1 MELNGWLASRFV
13 CRALEELQQLEVEKA
28 LVLTNQGSVTSR
40 LEKTEKFTRGQVLSA
55 DLSQNVVAVCSV
67 LLPRVLPRQ
76 AEQVFTP
83 HLLSYSIC
91 CWQHLLSVCVEFTR
105 SPVSADKPKR
115 FGAGGFNLPQPE
127 KAGSG
132 SGLSQACVTG
142 GSNWLWQ
149 NLSGPVSGRCH
160 RTR

>member
-1 MELNGWLASRFV
+1 MELNGWLASHFV
-13 CRALEELQQLEVEKA
+13 CRALEESQQLEVEKA

-40 LEKTEKFTRGQVLSA
+40 PEKTFTRGQVVSA

-67 LLPRVLPRQ
+67 LLPRVLPRPT
-76 AEQVFTP
+76 EQVFTP
-83 HLLSYSIC
+83 HLLTYSIFC
-91 CWQHLLSVCVEFTR
+91 CQHLLSLCVESTR
-105 SPVSADKPKR
+105 SHILADEPKR
-115 FGAGGFNLPQPE
+115 FGVGGFNLPQPE

-132 SGLSQACVTG
+132 SGLSQARVTG

-149 NLSGPVSGRCH
+149 NLSGPVSGRRH

>member
-1 MELNGWLASRFV
+1 MAGWRFV
-13 CRALEELQQLEVEKA
+13 RRALEESQQLEVEKA

-40 LEKTEKFTRGQVLSA
+40 LEKTEKFTRGQVVSA

-67 LLPRVLPRQ
+67 LLPRVIPRQ

-83 HLLSYSIC
+83 HLLSYCIC
-91 CWQHLLSVCVEFTR
+91 CWQHLLLVCVEFT
-105 SPVSADKPKR
+105 PLPILAKPKR

-127 KAGSG
+127 EAGSG

-149 NLSGPVSGRCH
+149 NLSGPISGRCH